1 MGMGRLWTIL
11 VVMVLSFIGT
21 IFLETKLQQYATL
34 ELVIIVVGIL
44 LSLIALVGI
53 AGESRWAWPFATV
66 LFSLSLANIVF
77 VHVNVGA
84 FLTFVLLL
92 IVNIFGMLIA
102 VLSIED
108 IAEPAPALAGVD
120 TSDMTPLET
129 YAAAADSKVTYNT
142 APKVKQAKGSKKKKR

>member
-11 VVMVLSFIGT
+11 VVMVLSFIGI
-21 IFLETKLQQYATL
+21 IFLETKMSQYATL

-53 AGESRWAWPFATV
+53 AGESRWAWPFVTV

-77 VHVNVGA
+77 EHVNVGA
-84 FLTFVLLL
+84 FITFVLLL
-92 IVNIFGMLIA
+92 IVNIFGMLVA

-108 IAEPAPALAGVD
+108 VAEAGGWNPQSAE
-120 TSDMTPLET
+120 TADMTPLET

-142 APKVKQAKGSKKKKR
+142 APKKAGRKKKR